1 MFSSFHTSADTFL
14 LSLNSSGFQ
23 IIVCSL
29 SVLLSLF
36 ASIWAEPRFIEPP
49 LRIDFDLPV
58 EFRSLTTSD
67 VKTAWIDMPINH
79 FDPQNRDTYKMRYMY
94 NEEFFGG
101 DGKPVFILVGGEWDI
116 VPGWLRAGNMFLMA
130 QENQGHQIYTEHR
143 YYGQSLPYK
152 NFTTENLR
160 FLNVDQAL
168 ADLAYFIKEVKQTPR
183 FANSKV
189 VLYGG
194 SYAANMV
201 LWFKQRY
208 PHLVVGGVASSGPT
222 KGQVDFTGYL
232 EVVHQAFL
240 SEGGPGCIATI
251 RQGIAETIAA
261 MQTATGRQNL
271 EKVYRLCSPLNYD
284 SAFDLGYFSGLIS
297 WTFSTSVQQAR
308 PATLTRICNNFA
320 NNVYGTTA
328 MEQIGGY
335 IAATRNLG
343 SGCWNIDYKSY
354 VEMYR
359 TQNTNS
365 RAWYYQT
372 CTEYGYY
379 QTAPRTG
386 TAFDQLTWLSVPFYV
401 DVCKQAYHHKFDEAF
416 VYDAVERVNLIF
428 GGLTPDVNSTINIH
442 GAIDPWHAL
451 GVHDRD
457 LKEGSPTI
465 TVPRASH
472 CFDMQGWLESNTI
485 RMTNAQQFARRM
497 VARWLSN

>member
-1 MFSSFHTSADTFL
+1 
-14 LSLNSSGFQ
+14 
-23 IIVCSL
+23 
-29 SVLLSLF
+29 
-36 ASIWAEPRFIEPP
+36 
-49 LRIDFDLPV
+49 
-58 EFRSLTTSD
+58 
-67 VKTAWIDMPINH
+67 
-79 FDPQNRDTYKMRYMY
+79 MY

-116 VPGWLRAGNMFLMA
+116 VPGWLQAGNMYLMA
-130 QENQGHQIYTEHR
+130 QENKGHQIYTEHR
-143 YYGQSLPYK
+143 YYGESLPYQ

-168 ADLAYFIKEVKQTPR
+168 ADLAYFIKEVKQIPR

-189 VLYGG
+189 ILYGG

-208 PHLVVGGVASSGPT
+208 PHLVVGGVASSAPI

-232 EVVHQAFL
+232 EVVHRAFL
-240 SEGGPGCIATI
+240 SEGGNSCIATI
-251 RQGIAETIAA
+251 RDGITLTVAA
-261 MQTATGRQNL
+261 LQTALGRQNL
-271 EKVYRLCSPLNYD
+271 EKAYRLCNPLKYD
-284 SAFDLGYFSGLIS
+284 SPFDMGYFSGLIS
-297 WTFSTSVQQAR
+297 WSFSTSVQQAR
-308 PATLTRICNNFA
+308 PGTLTAICNNFA
-320 NNVYGTTA
+320 NNVYGMTP

-343 SGCWNIDYKSY
+343 AGDCWNMDYESY
-354 VEMYR
+354 VERYR

-379 QTAPRTG
+379 QTAPSVG
-386 TAFDQLTWLSVPFYV
+386 TVFDDLTWLSVPFYV
-401 DVCKQAYHHKFDEAF
+401 DVCKQAFDQKFDETF
-416 VYDAVERVNLIF
+416 VYDAVERVNLVF
-428 GGLTPDVNSTINIH
+428 GGLTPDVNNTINIH
-442 GAIDPWHAL
+442 GEVDPWHAL

-457 LKEGSPTI
+457 LKDGSPTI

-472 CFDMQGWLESNTI
+472 CFDMQSWRATDTI

-497 VARWLSN
+497 VAQWLSN